1 MSQGRSTILYLFIAV
16 LMIAI
21 IGLLIFKDEAV
32 DSFLNYEIDGPV
44 VSVTKPANDLNLDVL
59 RDERIKALKNY
70 TNFFYYDDLN
80 KSQDLIMAADK
91 KSSDVVISNP
101 DTKEKATSTKKNV
114 LMRVRVG
121 NTNPFVIKKEQQ

>member
-44 VSVTKPANDLNLDVL
+44 VMVAKPVNDLNLDVL
-59 RDERIKALKNY
+59 RDERIKVLKNY

-101 DTKEKATSTKKNV
+101 DAKETATSTKKNV